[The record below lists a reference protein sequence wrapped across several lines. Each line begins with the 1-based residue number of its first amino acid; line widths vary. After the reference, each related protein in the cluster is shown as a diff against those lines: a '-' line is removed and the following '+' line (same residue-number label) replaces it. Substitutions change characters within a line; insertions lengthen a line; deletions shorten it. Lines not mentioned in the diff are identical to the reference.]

1 MSQPQYMPGFDT
13 PKNLLIGSRHFSS
26 SFQVDRIFS
35 VNIQAYLD
43 NQRSRVDGFLEK
55 ALPPE
60 GVEPVVLYQSMA
72 YSLLGGGKRIRPIVT
87 IASAQALGYD
97 KDDMLPFAAALEFVH
112 TYSLIHDDLPAMD
125 DDDYRRGRLTNHKVY
140 GEGMAILAGDGLLT
154 MAFEL
159 CCLEENAKN
168 FSSQQQLSIVREL
181 ALGSGHQGMVGG
193 QVMDIQAENQNI
205 ELPHLQRIHAFK
217 TGRLI
222 RAAVRIGGIIGGATP
237 SQLEALTGYAEDIGL
252 AFQIA
257 DDVLNMVGTREELG
271 KDAGTDEKRGKKTYP
286 AFFGVEGARQLGDQ
300 CVERAIGRLQ
310 GFGSSAEPLRQ
321 IATYIMARR
330 N

>member
-1 MSQPQYMPGFDT
+1 MD
-13 PKNLLIGSRHFSS
+13 
-26 SFQVDRIFS
+26 
-35 VNIQAYLD
+35 IQAFLEE
-43 NQRSRVDGFLEK
+43 QRNRIDGFLRRI
-55 ALPPE
+55 LPPE
-60 GVEPVVLYQSMA
+60 STEPTLLYQAMG
-72 YSLLGGGKRIRPIVT
+72 YSLLGGGKRIRPILT

-97 KDDMLPFAAALEFVH
+97 RNDLLPYAAALECVH
-112 TYSLIHDDLPAMD
+112 TYSLIHDDLPSMD
-125 DDDYRRGRLTNHKVY
+125 NDDYRRGRLTNHKVF

-159 CCLEENAKN
+159 C
-168 FSSQQQLSIVREL
+168 SQEGGSDGLAPEQRLAIIREL
-181 ALGSGHQGMVGG
+181 AIGSGHQGMVGG
-193 QVMDIQAENQNI
+193 QVMDIQAENQDI
-205 ELPHLQRIHAFK
+205 PLSQLKQIHAYK

-237 SQLEALTGYAEDIGL
+237 SQLISLTGYAEEIGL

-286 AFFGVEGARQLGDQ
+286 SFFGVEGARQLGEHS
-300 CVERAIGRLQ
+300 VERAIKHLD
-310 GFGSSAEPLRQ
+310 GFGGSAEPLRQ
-321 IATYIMARR
+321 IATFIMKRR